1 MALSFETK
9 ELLGDFLIFGGIGI
23 GSVMSMILLV
33 VLYFRVTRKYDAM
46 FPSHA
51 DLTDARGI
59 QGEINRTG
67 RYMWCFVRKN
77 FSQRNERIRKV
88 TGGYDFRSNAPLSE
102 VILCYLMLFSGFVLI
117 GSTFVFIILTKIL
130 GIEL

>member
-1 MALSFETK
+1 
-9 ELLGDFLIFGGIGI
+9 
-23 GSVMSMILLV
+23 
-33 VLYFRVTRKYDAM
+33 M

-88 TGGYDFRSNAPLSE
+88 TGGYDFRGNAPLFE
-102 VILCYLMLFSGFVLI
+102 VILCYLMLFSGFILI
-117 GSTFVFIILTKIL
+117 VSTLIFIFLTEIL

>member
-1 MALSFETK
+1 MELPSEVK
-9 ELLGDFLIFGGIGI
+9 EWLILLLAFSGGIGT
-23 GSVMSMILLV
+23 LV
-33 VLYFRVTRKYDAM
+33 FLIVLPVVYFRVTRKYDAM

-88 TGGYDFRSNAPLSE
+88 TGGYDFRGNAPLSE
-102 VILCYLMLFSGFVLI
+102 LILCYLMLFSGFLLI
-117 GSTFVFIILTKIL
+117 VSTLTFIILTEIL